1 MRMVSGGGIRR
12 PSQQCPPITTP
23 EQFLKPTTESSGTD
37 PSVLSDRKRRLK
49 TTVSLTSHPAMVR
62 IGHAIFILLRMGG
75 GRPFDLRPDDARVVS
90 RTRERRTA
98 SRTENHCGRGET
110 SDDQDPSTALQPL
123 YPLVPAL
130 QAQAAAQSAGLA
142 GTERPTSPDSSHAR
156 ALHPGRFSNRHK
168 PSQRSR
174 L

>member
-1 MRMVSGGGIRR
+1 
-12 PSQQCPPITTP
+12 
-23 EQFLKPTTESSGTD
+23 
-37 PSVLSDRKRRLK
+37 
-49 TTVSLTSHPAMVR
+49 MVR
-62 IGHAIFILLRMGG
+62 IGHEILFLLRMGDS
-75 GRPFDLRPDDARVVS
+75 RPFDLRPDDARVVS

-123 YPLVPAL
+123 SPLVPAL

-156 ALHPGRFSNRHK
+156 ALHPGRFSNRHTHHCSEVACEWMSAAGARQADCRK
-168 PSQRSR
+168 SLQSPSILSSHPLSTDGAGIRFIR
-174 L
+174 